1 MKEKMNSLKDH
12 HKENKHLHK
21 STIINGTNT
30 INTNVKNTTQHK
42 HQNPSSQ
49 KKNKINSKRKTTP
62 QREKNKTNTYKL
74 VGKLT
79 HMKMKN

>member
-12 HKENKHLHK
+12 QKENKHLHK

-30 INTNVKNTTQHK
+30 MNTNVKNATQHK

-49 KKNKINSKRKTTP
+49 KKTTP
-62 QREKNKTNTYKL
+62 QKKKNQDYTYKL
-74 VGKLT
+74 V
-79 HMKMKN
+79 